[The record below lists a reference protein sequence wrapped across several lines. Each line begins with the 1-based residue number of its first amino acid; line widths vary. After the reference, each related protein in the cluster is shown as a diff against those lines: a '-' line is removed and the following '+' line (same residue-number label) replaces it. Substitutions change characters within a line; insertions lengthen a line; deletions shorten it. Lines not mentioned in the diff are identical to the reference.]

1 MMDRCLPGINIKKPK
16 TMLSCSYK
24 ILLAEDERLIR
35 FIISAFFKKCG
46 CYVDEAKNGEEAIR
60 LFETKKDYDMIL
72 MDVHMPVMDGL
83 MATEKIRRM
92 EEAHKIKTRIIGISS
107 DEHCKDKCY
116 QHGMDDFYTKPLMI
130 QDIFGLM
137 AGKMEKKD

>member
-1 MMDRCLPGINIKKPK
+1 
-16 TMLSCSYK
+16 MLSCSYK

-60 LFETKKDYDMIL
+60 LFETQKDYDMIL

-83 MATEKIRRM
+83 KATERIRGL
-92 EEAHKIKTRIIGISS
+92 EEPLKIKTRIIGISS
-107 DEHCKDKCY
+107 DEYCKDKCY

-137 AGKMEKKD
+137 AGKPKNNE